1 MGTELRCYGRMSNY
15 YPSTAILLVTLNI
28 FYYLLTNESDRSFST
43 QKCLLLY
50 IYICICI
57 FTNDLQQPT
66 LILIN
71 CLYHFMKRKFK
82 QWWST
87 ILPISTKRTTTS
99 HLKFYLWLFLE
110 VQMMFVSF
118 ISKNTYTYI
127 YIQKKTFLSWKTSV
141 WFIC

>member
-57 FTNDLQQPT
+57 FTDKGHEHHLNFKEQPQ
-66 LILIN
+66 IEFEMRGG
-71 CLYHFMKRKFK
+71 CPF
-82 QWWST
+82 
-87 ILPISTKRTTTS
+87 
-99 HLKFYLWLFLE
+99 
-110 VQMMFVSF
+110 
-118 ISKNTYTYI
+118 
-127 YIQKKTFLSWKTSV
+127 
-141 WFIC
+141 C